1 LCDYLASPN
10 GTVDIGW
17 NGNGCNSVVEVG
29 SACGGALPCLP
40 YGNYYLLSQDD
51 VDNFATVFPACNQLE
66 GLVRILNSIT
76 NLNGL
81 NSITSINGGC
91 EIFSTTLSNFEG
103 LNSLSKIAGDFT
115 IHFNPVLVNMIGL
128 ESLDSIGGSF
138 AFRSN
143 DSLEDLEGL
152 NRLKHIGGN
161 LNAGLETYWG
171 SGNPVLTSLS
181 GLDSLNTISGSLEI
195 YANTMLS
202 DISGLK
208 NLKPG
213 SIDNLKINYNA
224 NLSSCAVKSICDYL
238 KSPDGTA
245 EIHDNAQGCNSREE
259 VEAACTVGVGKLDN
273 WTVGQLQVEVYPNPT
288 SGIVDFRFSIF
299 DSRLVSIEIYNAQGR
314 EVATVLDGRVSGGQ
328 VVRWDASDLPS
339 GIYYYRLTTNDQRLT
354 TETGKIVKY

>member
-1 LCDYLASPN
+1 
-10 GTVDIGW
+10 
-17 NGNGCNSVVEVG
+17 
-29 SACGGALPCLP
+29 
-40 YGNYYLLSQDD
+40 
-51 VDNFATVFPACNQLE
+51 
-66 GLVRILNSIT
+66 
-76 NLNGL
+76 
-81 NSITSINGGC
+81 
-91 EIFSTTLSNFEG
+91 
-103 LNSLSKIAGDFT
+103 
-115 IHFNPVLVNMIGL
+115 MIGL

-161 LNAGLETYWG
+161 LNAGVETYWG

-259 VEAACTVGVGKLDN
+259 VEAACAVDVPE
-273 WTVGQLQVEVYPNPT
+273 EVSGRQPAVSCYPNPT
-288 SGIVDFRFSIF
+288 PGIVNLQFTVYSLQSIN
-299 DSRLVSIEIYNAQGR
+299 LKIYNAQGQ
-314 EVATVLDGRVSGGQ
+314 EVAVVLNEKLQEGEHTVKWNAEG
-328 VVRWDASDLPS
+328 LPA
-339 GIYYYRLTTNDQRLT
+339 GIYYYQLRAKGVGQVGA
-354 TETGKIVKY
+354 GKVVKY